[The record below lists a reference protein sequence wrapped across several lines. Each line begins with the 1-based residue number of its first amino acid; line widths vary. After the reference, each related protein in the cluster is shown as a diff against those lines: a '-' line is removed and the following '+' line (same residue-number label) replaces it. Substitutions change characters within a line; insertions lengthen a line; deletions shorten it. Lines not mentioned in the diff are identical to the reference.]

1 MLNRFQLSAL
11 LQAQIDNQGAMEM
24 RDFFIGALDKLIT
37 VIVVLMIIGV
47 VGGALFTMFSPM
59 GGFLQGLGLLIFG
72 GLYVV
77 LMGGMM
83 YLFLGI
89 YHNTKRT
96 ADILESRS

>member
-1 MLNRFQLSAL
+1 
-11 LQAQIDNQGAMEM
+11 M

-37 VIVVLMIIGV
+37 VIVILMIVAVVIGGLV
-47 VGGALFTMFSPM
+47 TMFSPM

-72 GLYVV
+72 GLYVI

-96 ADILESRS
+96 AEILESRG

>member
-1 MLNRFQLSAL
+1 
-11 LQAQIDNQGAMEM
+11 M

-37 VIVVLMIIGV
+37 VIVILMIIGV
-47 VGGALFTMFSPM
+47 VGASLFTMFSSQ
-59 GGFLQGLGLLIFG
+59 GGFLAGIGLLIGG
-72 GLYVV
+72 GLYVI

-96 ADILESRS
+96 AEARESRG